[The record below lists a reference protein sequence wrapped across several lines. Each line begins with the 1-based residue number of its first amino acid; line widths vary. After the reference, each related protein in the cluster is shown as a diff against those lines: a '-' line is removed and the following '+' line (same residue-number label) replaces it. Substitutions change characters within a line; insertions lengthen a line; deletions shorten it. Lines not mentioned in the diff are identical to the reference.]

1 MQGEVI
7 TIGGNLI
14 ETTTVPTWDYGGNGW
29 VQTGETTSTGS
40 YQRVQFR
47 KELTASPVMRGN
59 KKDPLPHSFSLKRE
73 SAPHGT
79 FIKYQGA
86 NFPKPHI
93 NQRTEVTGYF
103 GVSPAYDR
111 CSYPITVPGY
121 MTDEATLDSAM
132 TNARQKCLQK
142 FWEAVRVS
150 EVNLGT
156 TVGEGRESLVMLR
169 NIAAHA
175 LKIKRK
181 LILAAMRNN
190 ILKIHGLKR
199 KKKFPSSDQI
209 RAAAGELPTTVAGL
223 WLGWSVGLAPLISD
237 CENIRNHSWTSHPL
251 EFDVKARAS
260 DTRNFDKHQQVTE
273 IKSVSELCLLS
284 ERVQMGAT
292 FRIVD
297 PEAWEVW
304 RTGVQLRPTLAWE
317 LTTLS
322 FVFDYFVQ
330 IGGYLQ
336 CMEAAILNNGFEYVK
351 GYETTSRR
359 VEQHNVTRIDD
370 SGPIDYTTKTEM
382 SWGRA
387 SMSRTIVSMQR
398 VVRTTAPLPY
408 RPVVKIPTASTAL
421 LNCAALLQLLFL
433 SKR

>member
-1 MQGEVI
+1 MQGELI
-7 TIGGNLI
+7 TIGGNLF
-14 ETTTVPTWDYGGNGW
+14 ETVTTPTWEYRGGGW
-29 VQTGETTSTGS
+29 VKTGETTSTGT
-40 YQRVQFR
+40 YQRAQFR
-47 KELTASPVMRGN
+47 KELSASPVLRGN
-59 KKDPLPHSFSLKRE
+59 KKDPLSHSFSLKRE
-73 SAPHGT
+73 NAPHGT
-79 FIKYQGA
+79 FIKYVGA
-86 NFPKPHI
+86 TFPKPHI
-93 NQRTEVTGYF
+93 NQRIEVTGYF

-111 CSYPITVPGY
+111 CSYPIPVPGY
-121 MTDEATLDSAM
+121 VTDEATLNSAM

-142 FWEAVRVS
+142 LWEEVRKS

-175 LKIKRK
+175 LKVKRK
-181 LILAAMRNN
+181 LILAAMRNEV
-190 ILKIHGLKR
+190 LKRHGLEK
-199 KKKFPSSDQI
+199 KKKFPSPNQI

-260 DTRNFDKHQQVTE
+260 DTRNFDQHS
-273 IKSVSELCLLS
+273 KSGVKTVSELCRLS

-336 CMEAAILNNGFEYVK
+336 CLEAAILNNGFEYVK

-359 VEQHNVTRIDD
+359 VDQHNTTRIDD
-370 SGPIDYTTKTEM
+370 SGDINYTSKTEM
-382 SWGRA
+382 SWG
-387 SMSRTIVSMQR
+387 SVDMSRTLVSMQR

>member
-1 MQGEVI
+1 MENEVVP
-7 TIGGNLI
+7 IGGNLI
-14 ETTTVPTWDYGGNGW
+14 ETITNATWSFGGSGW
-29 VQTGETTSTGS
+29 VRGEDTTSTGL
-40 YQRVQFR
+40 YQRLQFR
-47 KELTASPVMRGN
+47 KELRASPVVRGN
-59 KKDPLPHSFSLKRE
+59 RKDPLPHSFSLKRE

-79 FIKYQGA
+79 FIKQSGSR
-86 NFPKPHI
+86 FPKPHI
-93 NQRTEVTGYF
+93 NQRIEVTGYF
-103 GVSPAYDR
+103 GVSPFSDR
-111 CSYPITVPGY
+111 CSYPISVPGY
-121 MTDEATLDSAM
+121 ITNEATLASTM

-142 FWEAVRVS
+142 LWEAVRTS

-169 NIAAHA
+169 NIATHA
-175 LKIKRK
+175 LEIKRK
-181 LILAAMRNN
+181 LILAAMRDDL
-190 ILKIHGLKR
+190 LKRYGVKR

-260 DTRNFDKHQQVTE
+260 DARNFDKHTKDGV
-273 IKSVSELCLLS
+273 KSVSELCQLS
-284 ERVQMGAT
+284 ERVQMGAH

-297 PEAWEVW
+297 PAAWEVW

-336 CMEAAILNNGFEYVK
+336 CIEAAVLNNGFEYVR
-351 GYETTSRR
+351 GYETTSRK
-359 VEQHNVTRIDD
+359 VEQHNVTRIND
-370 SGPIDYTTKTEM
+370 SGPIDYLTKTEM
-382 SWGRA
+382 SWGSV
-387 SMSRTIVSMQR
+387 SMSRTIVNMQR
-398 VVRTTAPLPY
+398 VVRETAPLPY

>member
-1 MQGEVI
+1 MQGELV
-7 TIGGNLI
+7 TVGGNLF
-14 ETTTVPTWDYGGNGW
+14 ETITTPTFDHDGSKW
-29 VQTGETTSTGS
+29 VKTGETTSTGI
-40 YQRVQFR
+40 YQRTQFR
-47 KELTASPVMRGN
+47 KELSASPVVRGN
-59 KKDPLPHSFSLKRE
+59 KKDPCPHSFSLKRE
-73 SAPHGT
+73 CAPHGT
-79 FIKYQGA
+79 YVRYVGA
-86 NFPKPHI
+86 TFPEPHT
-93 NQRTEVTGYF
+93 QRTEVSGYF
-103 GVSPAYDR
+103 SVSPYYDR
-111 CSYPITVPGY
+111 CSYPISVPGY
-121 MTDEATLDSAM
+121 INDEASLNSAM

-142 FWEAVRVS
+142 LWEEVRAS

-175 LKIKRK
+175 LKVKRN
-181 LILAAMRNN
+181 LILAAMRNEV
-190 ILKIHGLKR
+190 LKSHGVRK
-199 KKKFPSSDQI
+199 KKKFPSSSQI

-260 DTRNFDKHQQVTE
+260 DTRNFSGRTQDG
-273 IKSVSELCLLS
+273 IKSVYELCTLS

-304 RTGVQLRPTLAWE
+304 RTGVQLRPTLGWE

-336 CMEAAILNNGFEYVK
+336 SLEAAVLNNGFEYVK

-359 VEQHNVTRIDD
+359 VDQHNTTRIDD
-370 SGPIDYTTKTEM
+370 SRSIDYTTKTEM
-382 SWGRA
+382 SWGSA
-387 SMSRTIVSMQR
+387 EMSRTIVSMDR

>member
-1 MQGEVI
+1 MQGELV
-7 TIGGNLI
+7 TVGGNLV
-14 ETTTVPTWDYGGNGW
+14 ETMTTPTFKRSGGKW
-29 VQTGETTSTGS
+29 VKTGETTSTGI
-40 YQRVQFR
+40 YQRTQFR
-47 KELTASPVMRGN
+47 KELSASPVVRGN
-59 KKDPLPHSFSLKRE
+59 KKDPYPHSFSLKRE
-73 SAPHGT
+73 CAPHGT
-79 FIKYQGA
+79 YVRYVGA
-86 NFPKPHI
+86 SFPEPHT
-93 NQRTEVTGYF
+93 QRTEVSGYF
-103 GVSPAYDR
+103 SVSPHYDR
-111 CSYPITVPGY
+111 CSYPIPVPGY
-121 MTDEATLDSAM
+121 INDEASLNSAT

-142 FWEAVRVS
+142 LWEEVRAS

-175 LKIKRK
+175 LKVKRK
-181 LILAAMRNN
+181 LILAAMRNEV
-190 ILKIHGLKR
+190 LKSHGVRK
-199 KKKFPSSDQI
+199 KKKFPSSNQI

-260 DTRNFDKHQQVTE
+260 DTRNFSGGARNG
-273 IKSVSELCLLS
+273 IKSVYELCTLS

-336 CMEAAILNNGFEYVK
+336 CLEAAVLNNGFEYVK

-359 VEQHNVTRIDD
+359 VDQHNATRIDD
-370 SGPIDYTTKTEM
+370 SGPINYTTKTEM
-382 SWGRA
+382 SWG
-387 SMSRTIVSMQR
+387 SVEMSRTIVSMNR

-421 LNCAALLQLLFL
+421 LNL
-433 SKR
+433 SLIHI